1 LNFKM
6 KFDPMDLNSIY
17 FIEFKLR
24 FRMDIGSNFEWTM
37 VNWTRNNFPK
47 MESKDFEKA
56 STEFWF

>member
-1 LNFKM
+1 
-6 KFDPMDLNSIY
+6 
-17 FIEFKLR
+17 
-24 FRMDIGSNFEWTM
+24 MDIESNFEWTT